1 MTQDVIITP
10 ASGKIEFKN
19 NAVVAATIVLDA
31 ANGRLNV
38 PDTNTFHFLNA
49 TGTAPFIVDSTTKVA
64 NLNSDLLDGLSS
76 GSFLR
81 SNASDTYTSGTLT
94 IANEAIVEFNMADGT
109 APFTVASTTKVSNL
123 NADLLDGALVVG
135 SFASSTAFPQLL
147 LSAGDANRYSKHL
160 QT

>member
-76 GSFLR
+76 GSF
-81 SNASDTYTSGTLT
+81 
-94 IANEAIVEFNMADGT
+94 
-109 APFTVASTTKVSNL
+109 NL
-123 NADLLDGALVVG
+123 CYCYCVL
-135 SFASSTAFPQLL
+135 
-147 LSAGDANRYSKHL
+147 
-160 QT
+160 